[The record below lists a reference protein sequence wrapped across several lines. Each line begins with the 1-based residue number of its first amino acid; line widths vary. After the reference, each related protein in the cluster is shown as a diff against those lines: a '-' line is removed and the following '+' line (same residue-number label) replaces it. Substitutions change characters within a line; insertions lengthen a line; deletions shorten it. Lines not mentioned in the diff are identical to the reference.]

1 MPRKPPHIQARALR
15 HMREAQA
22 AGWSTKALIC
32 DYAQAALEAEHF
44 DADNAARAIEIVWAE
59 YFSIS
64 PPL

>member
-1 MPRKPPHIQARALR
+1 MRKPPEIQTRALR
-15 HMREAQA
+15 HMRQAQA
-22 AGWSTKALIC
+22 FGWNQRHLIC
-32 DYAQAALEAEHF
+32 DYAVAALEAEQF

>member
-1 MPRKPPHIQARALR
+1 MPRKSPHIQVRALR

-22 AGWSTKALIC
+22 RGATDKASIC
-32 DYAQAALEAEHF
+32 EYAQAALEAEQS